1 MKRNFQVAN
10 KKDSAQ
16 EASYPN
22 IVSKT
27 GINLRITP
35 LASAIAM
42 IVSGVM
48 MPAAYADIP
57 DAPDAWTQ
65 YDGTAA
71 TTGDSLLYKG
81 ENGANLENNENIVLT
96 GAGVNID
103 ETYLYLTSGVSD
115 TNASNNTFTNSGTFE
130 ATANPAPIFGL
141 SSGVVYN
148 MTPDTNTTA
157 NNNTFTNSGN
167 IYSTNGSINITGG
180 VVYSAGNAEASN
192 NTVNL
197 TGGQIYAADEG
208 FIGIAGGFVETLG
221 DKATANGNT
230 VNIATDLSAAVIE
243 GGSAISSGTAN
254 ADNNT
259 VIIGNGTYISVNIIG
274 GYANG
279 ITASSASNNTIYV
292 HGNAD
297 LSEASLYGGQAVGND
312 ESIQTLNNT
321 LVFGY
326 NNTAWAPSNYTIAE
340 ATNFSTIRF
349 SNVTWGKTININTL
363 TSETPDAI
371 TYVDATKVAFSG
383 VSSLAAQDS
392 YQMLKVGTL
401 QDTSLALTS
410 EKSTFTVGTALEGTG
425 TVKLSEDGKSV
436 TYTVDAT
443 PTPTPTP
450 DPDNPSS
457 GSDSGTPVVI
467 TDSLRASAQ
476 SHGAAMAMSAGTVA
490 LNAGADTTSQALLNL
505 ASSGSTGVQA
515 FSSIGGGAMR
525 VNTGSHVN
533 LNTLNFS
540 VGVGNNSKTD
550 LGLLSVGVAFE
561 AGFGTFKNHFDAG
574 VADPFIKKT
583 GHINYYGVAG
593 LANMTFDN
601 LWHVNGAIRVGK
613 IETSQN
619 SALFNLA
626 TMQSYDIKLKAAY
639 IGTELGLGKI
649 IKFSDSDSV
658 DVYGKYF
665 FLYQQGDKFNAGE
678 DRYKVNGV
686 TSHRLRLAG
695 RYIHA
700 FTPTTSLYAGLGAEY
715 EFDGKASYEVYGIK
729 GDSSKT
735 DGLRGY
741 GELGVSIK
749 PAQASGLSFDIGLK
763 GLCGDGFSG
772 GWANMDIKY
781 LF

>member
-42 IVSGVM
+42 IVSGAM
-48 MPAAYADIP
+48 MPAAYANIP
-57 DAPDAWTQ
+57 GAPAAWTQ

-81 ENGANLENNENIVLT
+81 ENEANLENNENIVLT
-96 GAGVNID
+96 GPGVPID
-103 ETYLYLTSGVSD
+103 DYLYLTSGVSD

-130 ATANPAPIFGL
+130 ATANPAPTFGL

-148 MTPDTNTTA
+148 MTNTNTTA

-208 FIGIAGGFVETLG
+208 VISIAGGYVETLG

-230 VNIATDLSAAVIE
+230 VNIATNLSAAEID
-243 GGSAISSGTAN
+243 GGGAISNGTAN

-259 VIIGNGTYISVNIIG
+259 VIIGNGTYTNVQIFGGVAIG
-274 GYANG
+274 HT
-279 ITASSASNNTIYV
+279 TASASNNTIYV

-297 LSEASLYGGQAVGND
+297 LSEAYLNGGQTVGSNC
-312 ESIQTLNNT
+312 ETLNNT

-326 NNTAWAPSNYTIAE
+326 NNTAWTPSNYTIAE
-340 ATNFSTIRF
+340 AENFSTIRF
-349 SNVTWGKTININTL
+349 SNVTWNKTITIQTL
-363 TSETPDAI
+363 RSEDPNEPA

-392 YQMLKVGTL
+392 YKMLEIGTIEN
-401 QDTSLALTS
+401 TSLALTS

-443 PTPTPTP
+443 HIPTPTP

-476 SHGAAMAMSAGTVA
+476 SHGVAMAMSAGTVA
-490 LNAGADTTSQALLNL
+490 LNAGADTSSQALLNL

-574 VADPFIKKT
+574 IAELFIKKT
-583 GHINYYGVAG
+583 GHVNYYGVAG
-593 LANMTFDN
+593 LVNMTFDN
-601 LWHVNGAIRVGK
+601 LWHVNGALRVGK
-613 IETSQN
+613 METSQN
-619 SALFNLA
+619 SALYNPA
-626 TMQSYDIKLKAAY
+626 TMQTYDIKLKSGY

-772 GWANMDIKY
+772 GWATMDIKY